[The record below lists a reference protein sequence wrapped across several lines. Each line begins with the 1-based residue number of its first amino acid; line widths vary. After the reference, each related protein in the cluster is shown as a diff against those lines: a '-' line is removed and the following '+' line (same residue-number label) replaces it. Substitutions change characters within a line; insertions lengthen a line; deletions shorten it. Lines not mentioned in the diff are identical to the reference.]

1 MKKSIYYITFFSA
14 TLGLLAGC
22 ASSRQEGISVTPTP
36 CVLTPDSSNQVQMSL
51 NFHVPEKYFSKRSRL
66 VIVPQLMVDDS
77 IKDEYLPLVLDA
89 PIYKKKKERME
100 VLTNYTDPY
109 ADRIQKTNKASD
121 TWDLPYKETIQLTE
135 GTDNARIVA
144 VVSTDGCG
152 ECTGIDTIEV
162 ATISNPITLIQNV
175 KDELEL
181 NWIEPKFV
189 IRPKVMKGKG
199 MAHLQFAI
207 NKYDINL
214 SMGNNRTELKNMV
227 NRLSPILSDSLA
239 TLNSLVINGMS
250 SPDGSL
256 AFNTILAEH
265 RAKSARKW
273 LTEHLD
279 TDTYTESLIRT
290 GSRPEGWKPVLD
302 AMIADGNPD
311 SIAVKNIL
319 EKYKDNN
326 DDVAERYI
334 RNLPCWNQIK
344 TKYLQKGRK
353 VEYIYTYTIKSFTS
367 DSELLEMYDKRPDAF
382 NEEELL
388 RVAALADTHEKKK
401 NVYQTIMKYFPQSQ
415 TAANNL
421 AVLYLQEE
429 NTEKARKVLE
439 KFNQYSPE
447 MLNTLAASYVYTN
460 DYERAIELLQDVDLP
475 EARYNL
481 GLLKAKQRKLNE
493 AYTLLRPFNDVNT
506 AICALSINK
515 NEEAKNILNKLD
527 VHTPTAEYARAIV
540 FARLKVDN
548 SFYKHIANACKDE
561 TLRKRATDE
570 PDFYPYRKEEKFR
583 TLTDKR

>member
-1 MKKSIYYITFFSA
+1 
-14 TLGLLAGC
+14 
-22 ASSRQEGISVTPTP
+22 
-36 CVLTPDSSNQVQMSL
+36 
-51 NFHVPEKYFSKRSRL
+51 
-66 VIVPQLMVDDS
+66 
-77 IKDEYLPLVLDA
+77 
-89 PIYKKKKERME
+89 
-100 VLTNYTDPY
+100 
-109 ADRIQKTNKASD
+109 
-121 TWDLPYKETIQLTE
+121 
-135 GTDNARIVA
+135 
-144 VVSTDGCG
+144 
-152 ECTGIDTIEV
+152 
-162 ATISNPITLIQNV
+162 
-175 KDELEL
+175 
-181 NWIEPKFV
+181 
-189 IRPKVMKGKG
+189 
-199 MAHLQFAI
+199 
-207 NKYDINL
+207 
-214 SMGNNRTELKNMV
+214 
-227 NRLSPILSDSLA
+227 
-239 TLNSLVINGMS
+239 
-250 SPDGSL
+250 
-256 AFNTILAEH
+256 
-265 RAKSARKW
+265 
-273 LTEHLD
+273 
-279 TDTYTESLIRT
+279 
-290 GSRPEGWKPVLD
+290 
-302 AMIADGNPD
+302 
-311 SIAVKNIL
+311 
-319 EKYKDNN
+319 
-326 DDVAERYI
+326 
-334 RNLPCWNQIK
+334 
-344 TKYLQKGRK
+344 
-353 VEYIYTYTIKSFTS
+353 
-367 DSELLEMYDKRPDAF
+367 MYDKRPDAF